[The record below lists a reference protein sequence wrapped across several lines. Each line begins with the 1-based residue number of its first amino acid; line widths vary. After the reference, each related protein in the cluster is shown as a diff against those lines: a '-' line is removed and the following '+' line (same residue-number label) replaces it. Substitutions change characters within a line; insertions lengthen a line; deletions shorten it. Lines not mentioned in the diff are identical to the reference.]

1 MFSCQILW
9 YDQSRFR
16 EIMLCLPQP
25 ERVSVRYSAAGKCAL
40 SPAPLPAHAVL
51 TTAFSLPMQ
60 LPVF

>member
-1 MFSCQILW
+1 MCYRIFCHIHPP
-9 YDQSRFR
+9 FT
-16 EIMLCLPQP
+16 LCLPQP

-51 TTAFSLPMQ
+51 TAAFSLPMQ